1 MKRANRSDIYN
12 EFKIEV
18 ANSSE
23 TLVKRTEIHV
33 FIFLKTVLFRADWIR
48 CMIAIFEPRILC
60 TDKKKMYVL
69 KYKESVFLLFVWM

>member
-33 FIFLKTVLFRADWIR
+33 FIFLKTVLFRAD
-48 CMIAIFEPRILC
+48 
-60 TDKKKMYVL
+60 
-69 KYKESVFLLFVWM
+69 